1 MSLAKAKLPDGCNL
15 WHINSTR
22 VACEGLLRR
31 LETSLFVQSIGDKV
45 YFFLHRLQFYK
56 YSTLRP
62 QIDVRD
68 RLPVCPSAPPNGID
82 DHRPCVTRDRVQAA
96 SNIYRSMMELLVS
109 TL

>member
-1 MSLAKAKLPDGCNL
+1 MSLTKAKLPDRCNL
-15 WHINSTR
+15 WHINSTS

-31 LETSLFVQSIGDKV
+31 LETSLFVQSVGDKE
-45 YFFLHRLQFYK
+45 YFWHRLQFYK

-82 DHRPCVTRDRVQAA
+82 DHRACVTRDRVQAA